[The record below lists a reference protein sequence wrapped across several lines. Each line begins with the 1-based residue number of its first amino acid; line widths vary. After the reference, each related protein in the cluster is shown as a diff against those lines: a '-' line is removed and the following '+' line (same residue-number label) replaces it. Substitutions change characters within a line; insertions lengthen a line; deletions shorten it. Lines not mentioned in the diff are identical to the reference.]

1 MSAQIESSTH
11 SVGHYVKLFGE
22 NERAASLA
30 IDQAEQLVDQKTKG
44 IHTGFNTRVPRLKK
58 QYAETLQ
65 DRQRTVADVCQAV
78 SSRVAESVSIFFKYL
93 FRRKQLEER

>member
-78 SSRVAESVSIFFKYL
+78 SPRVAESVSIF
-93 FRRKQLEER
+93 

>member
-44 IHTGFNTRVPRLKK
+44 IHSGFNTRVPRLKK

-65 DRQRTVADVCQAV
+65 DRQQTVADVCQAV
-78 SSRVAESVSIFFKYL
+78 SSRLVESLANFKYFL
-93 FRRKQLEER
+93 RRTQLEER